1 MEHADL
7 LAYDGEPEGFWSGL
21 AAHLARKMGAR
32 QLAILLHR
40 TGAEE
45 LRVLAATSQGA
56 RSMLAQAAARKLAD
70 LICREGGAHES
81 PSGAGSIA
89 GFDLSSS
96 NAGTVFTLAELPEG
110 ASDTLLEDL
119 RELAG
124 SLAEL
129 YQARRQAARV
139 GGKFDGVREVLDL
152 GLLMG
157 EARHFREAGF
167 RLCNEAAARFDQAR
181 VSLGWLDGGILKL
194 VATSHAGKV
203 DRRTEQAGRIE
214 AAMEEALDQDNEVCY
229 PPLEGSTAIHHVH
242 ESYARACDGAK
253 VLSLPIRQG
262 GKPAGV
268 LFIEQASD
276 WRGWQSADLET
287 LRLMLDL
294 AGTRLS
300 DLHRRSGWFG
310 KRLWRSAKERA
321 SGPLGPRGIGWKLV
335 GLALVFLVL
344 LLAVIRIDHKVK
356 APFILRTEAATRVS
370 APYPGFLAKVA
381 VRVGD
386 VVKAGDL
393 LIELD
398 RKELELQRVDA
409 EAELNTA
416 RREAQRLEGEGNLS
430 GMRVA
435 RLQAEQ
441 AEAKLAIIRHRL
453 EQSVIRA
460 PFDGIVVEGD
470 LDQKLLAPV
479 QAGEALL
486 RIVQVRDLYGQLQ
499 VDERDVQYLRQGQE
513 GELAFVGRPDEK
525 FRVGLQSFEPVA
537 QVKEQGT
544 VFLLRAGVLDPA
556 RDWWRPGMSGVCKIP
571 VGKRSI
577 LWILSHR
584 TIEFLRLHLWI

>member
-1 MEHADL
+1 MEHSDL

-21 AAHLARKMGAR
+21 AAHLSTKMGAR
-32 QLAILLHR
+32 HVAILLR
-40 TGAEE
+40 RPGAEE
-45 LRVLAATSQGA
+45 LRLLAATSAG
-56 RSMLAQAAARKLAD
+56 AAAMPTQSAARRLAD

-81 PSGAGSIA
+81 PLGAGCLA
-89 GFDLSSS
+89 GFDLSSN
-96 NAGTVFTLAELPEG
+96 NAGTVFALAELPEG
-110 ASDTLLEDL
+110 APPSMLGDM

-129 YQARRQAARV
+129 YQARRHVVRV

-157 EARHFREAGF
+157 EARHFQEAGF

-181 VSLGWLDGGILKL
+181 VSLGWLDGGVLKL
-194 VATSHAGKV
+194 AATSHAGKV

-214 AAMEEALDQDNEVCY
+214 AAMEEALDQDNEVAY
-229 PPLEGSTAIHHVH
+229 PPLPDTTTVHHVH
-242 ESYARACDGAK
+242 EKYSRGADGAK
-253 VLSLPIRQG
+253 VASLPIRHG

-268 LFIEQASD
+268 LFIEQAAD

-294 AGTRLS
+294 TAARLG
-300 DLHRRSGWFG
+300 DLHQRSGWWG
-310 KRLWRSAKERA
+310 KRIWRAAKDSA
-321 SGPLGPRGIGWKLV
+321 SGPLGAHRIGWKLV
-335 GLALVFLVL
+335 GLLVL
-344 LLAVIRIDHKVK
+344 LLFILLAIIRIEHKVK

-370 APYPGFLAKVA
+370 APFPGFLSKVT

-386 VVKAGDL
+386 VVKVGDVL
-393 LIELD
+393 VELD
-398 RKELELQRVDA
+398 KKELELQRSDA
-409 EAELNTA
+409 EAEWNTA

-441 AEAKLAIIRHRL
+441 AEAKLAILRHRIA
-453 EQSVIRA
+453 QATITA
-460 PFDGIVVEGD
+460 PFDGMVVEGD

-479 QAGEALL
+479 QSGDALL

-499 VDERDVQYLRQGQE
+499 VDERDVQYLQQGQE

-525 FRVGLQSFEPVA
+525 FRVRLDAFEPVA
-537 QVKEQGT
+537 QVKEEGT
-544 VFLLRAGVLDPA
+544 VFLLRANVLDPA
-556 RDWWRPGMSGVCKIP
+556 RDWWRPGMSGVCKVP
-571 VGKRSI
+571 VGKRSV

-584 TIEFLRLHLWI
+584 TIEFLRLKLWL

>member
-1 MEHADL
+1 MDHADL
-7 LAYDGEPEGFWSGL
+7 LAYDGDPEGFWSGL

-32 QLAILLHR
+32 QLAILMQR
-40 TGAEE
+40 PGAAE
-45 LRVLAATSQGA
+45 LRLLAATS
-56 RSMLAQAAARKLAD
+56 AAAGNWTTQSPVRQIAD

-81 PSGAGSIA
+81 SFGSGSLA
-89 GFDLSSS
+89 GFDLSSTS
-96 NAGTVFTLAELPEG
+96 AGTVFAVADLPEG
-110 ASDTLLEDL
+110 ANPNMLEDM

-129 YQARRQAARV
+129 YQSRRQAARV

-157 EARHFREAGF
+157 EARHFQEAGF

-181 VSLGWLDGGILKL
+181 VSLGWLDGGVLKL
-194 VATSHAGKV
+194 AATSHAGKV

-214 AAMEEALDQDNEVCY
+214 AAMEEALDQDNEVAY
-229 PPLEGSTAIHHVH
+229 PPLPDTTSIHHVH
-242 ESYARACDGAK
+242 ENYSRSAAGAK
-253 VLSLPIRQG
+253 VASLPIRHAS
-262 GKPAGV
+262 KPVGV
-268 LFIEQASD
+268 LFIEQAAD
-276 WRGWQSADLET
+276 WRGWQASDLET

-294 AGTRLS
+294 TGTRLT
-300 DLHRRSGWFG
+300 DLHQRSGWWG
-310 KRLWRSAKERA
+310 KRVWRAAKDRA
-321 SGPLGPRGIGWKLV
+321 SVPLGAHGIGWKLA
-335 GLALVFLVL
+335 GLLLALVVI

-386 VVKAGDL
+386 VVKEGDL
-393 LIELD
+393 LLELD
-398 RKELELQRVDA
+398 RKELELQRTDA
-409 EAELNTA
+409 EAEWNTA

-441 AEAKLAIIRHRL
+441 AEAKLAILRHRID
-453 EQSVIRA
+453 QATIRA

-470 LDQKLLAPV
+470 LEQKLLAPV
-479 QAGEALL
+479 QSGDALL

-499 VDERDVQYLRQGQE
+499 VDERDVQYLQQGQQ

-525 FRVGLQSFEPVA
+525 FSVQLQAFEPVA
-537 QVKEQGT
+537 QVKEDGT
-544 VFLLRAGVLDPA
+544 VFLLRANVLDPA
-556 RDWWRPGMSGVCKIP
+556 SDWWRPGMSGICKIP
-571 VGKRSI
+571 VGKRSV

-584 TIEFLRLHLWI
+584 TIEFLRLQLWF